1 MKQVVHAACP
11 HDCPDA
17 CGVLIT
23 VQDGRA
29 TKIQGDPEHPV
40 TRGFLCAKVAKY
52 LDRVYSPDRVLY
64 PMRRIGPKGP
74 GAGQGSFAPH
84 DRVKDP
90 LPHSQNPQ
98 NQNPHGQDLRETWE
112 RISWDE
118 ALDEIATRLRAIAG
132 EFGSEAILPY
142 SFGGTLGAL
151 NSASMDRR
159 FFHRL
164 GASQLERAICSAA
177 GEAGLESVL
186 GVKMGTEPE
195 QFRHSKYII
204 AWASNIH
211 ANNVHLWPFIAEAR
225 RNGAKLVVI
234 DPYRTRT
241 AACADWYLP
250 INPGTDAA
258 LALGMMHVIIGENLH
273 DADYVAKY
281 TLGFEQLR
289 EKVKEYPP
297 ERAAQWTGISAA
309 DIRKLALE
317 YATVRPSVIRL
328 NYGVQRSEGGGMAT
342 RAIVMLP
349 CILGSWKEIGGGL
362 QMSTSGATAF
372 RTEVLKRPD
381 LMKVALGREAR
392 TINMVELGRVLNTL
406 NDPPVKALFVYG
418 SNPAA
423 VAPRHNEV
431 VRGLL
436 RPDLFTV
443 VHEQFFTDT
452 TDYADIVLPATTFFE
467 HKDLQKAY
475 GHYYLQVSNQAIAP
489 LGECR
494 SNVEV
499 FRALAE
505 RMGFEEECFVET
517 VDEMIDAALDSKDPW
532 LEGISRERLEQGQ
545 VRLNF
550 GTHVADAQAAE
561 LRSARPGQRPG
572 PTQTDLIQTD
582 STQAEPFLPFARGG
596 FRTASGKAE
605 LYSEAVKALGLD
617 PVANFTPP
625 SESRHGTKQSTLPL
639 ELLARKADNFLNSTF
654 SNVPSVRE
662 MEEPG
667 LLEISAADAQ
677 ARGIGNGD
685 EVRVFNHRGDI
696 VLRAR
701 VDGKVQPGVVSATL
715 NWAKMTPGF
724 QSINALTSEK
734 LTDMGNSATF
744 YSVLVEVELSKPS
757 P

>member
-1 MKQVVHAACP
+1 MSKVVHAACP

-64 PMRRIGPKGP
+64 PMRRIAPKGP
-74 GAGQGSFAPH
+74 VAEERSSAPQGRGREA
-84 DRVKDP
+84 
-90 LPHSQNPQ
+90 LPHEQSWQ
-98 NQNPHGQDLRETWE
+98 

-118 ALDEIATRLRAIAG
+118 ALDEIASRLRTISA

-164 GASQLERAICSAA
+164 GASQLERAICSSA
-177 GEAGLESVL
+177 GEAGLESVYGIKL
-186 GVKMGTEPE
+186 GTEPE
-195 QFRHSKYII
+195 QFRNSKYII

-211 ANNVHLWPFIAEAR
+211 GNNVHLWPFITEAR

-234 DPYRTRT
+234 DPYKTRT
-241 AACADWYLP
+241 AECADWYLP

-258 LALGMMHVIIGENLH
+258 LALAMMHVIFDENLH
-273 DADYVAKY
+273 DPDYLAKY

-289 EKVKEYPP
+289 EKVKEYSP
-297 ERAAQWTGISAA
+297 EVATQFTGIAA
-309 DIRKLALE
+309 EDIRKLARE

-342 RAIVMLP
+342 RTVAMLP
-349 CILGSWKEIGGGL
+349 CVIGSWKEVGGGL
-362 QMSTSGATAF
+362 QLSTSGAAAF
-372 RTEVLKRPD
+372 NTSDLKRTD
-381 LMKVALGREAR
+381 LMNTALGRQAR
-392 TINMVELGRVLNTL
+392 TINMVELGRALNAV

-423 VAPRHNEV
+423 VCPRHDEV

-452 TDYADIVLPATTFFE
+452 TDYADVLLPATTFFE

-494 SNVEV
+494 SNVEL
-499 FRALAE
+499 FRSLAY
-505 RMGFEEECFVET
+505 RMGFEEDCFRQS
-517 VDEMIDAALDSKDPW
+517 VDEMIDLALESDDPW
-532 LEGISRERLEQGQ
+532 MEGMTRERLEQGQ
-545 VRLNF
+545 VRLNLSPSNS
-550 GTHVADAQAAE
+550 AA
-561 LRSARPGQRPG
+561 
-572 PTQTDLIQTD
+572 
-582 STQAEPFLPFARGG
+582 PFLPFAHGG

-605 LYSEAVKALGLD
+605 LYSAALKAQGLD
-617 PVANFTPP
+617 PVAEFRPP
-625 SESRHGTKQSTLPL
+625 KESRHSKDRKLPL

-654 SNVPSVRE
+654 SNVPSVQA

-667 LLEISAADAQ
+667 LLEISAADAR
-677 ARGIGNGD
+677 ARGIHDGD
-685 EVRVFNHRGDI
+685 RVRVFNQRGDI
-696 VLRAR
+696 LLKAR

-715 NWAKMTPGF
+715 GWAKTAPGF
-724 QSINALTSEK
+724 QSINSLTSEK

-744 YSVLVEVELSKPS
+744 YSVLVEVELSRQS
-757 P
+757 